1 MKKILSFLIV
11 TVLSLNLLY
20 QPCMATDDKKEV
32 VSSVTQESAS
42 VGDQQPEKPSGNG
55 IKAKTE
61 ASQSK
66 AAEKSKPKESIL
78 EKGLVVTRKVITG
91 VSLSILS
98 SIYFVLLL
106 CALGAGYMYGR
117 HEDAYKKGYE
127 EGFRSGRI
135 EGLMFNLDNSQRAVI
150 DKYCEAKQT
159 DIAFPIDKMSKKCL
173 KQMIAYLHP
182 DKFECNEDIKD
193 FYVKAQEAYEKKK

>member
-1 MKKILSFLIV
+1 MKKVLSILMV
-11 TVLSLNLLY
+11 AVLSLNLLY
-20 QPCMATDDKKEV
+20 QPCVATNDKKEA
-32 VSSVTQESAS
+32 VSSVTQESIS
-42 VGDQQPEKPSGNG
+42 VGEQSEKPSGNG

-91 VSLSILS
+91 VFLSILS

-159 DIAFPIDKMSKKCL
+159 DVVFPIDKMSKKCL
-173 KQMIAYLHP
+173 KQMVAYLHP
-182 DKFECNEDIKD
+182 DKFECYEDIRN
-193 FYVKAQEAYEKKK
+193 FYVKAQEAYEKMK